1 MSHAEPFYHLSTGL
15 ISIGL
20 AGSKCPIG
28 PQLPQLTKKKK
39 KAYLINLCVERKK
52 MVGRQIATI
61 HPKKKG
67 WKYLKFGQIMIEGGV
82 RFGYSE

>member
-1 MSHAEPFYHLSTGL
+1 LDPNCHNLL
-15 ISIGL
+15 
-20 AGSKCPIG
+20 
-28 PQLPQLTKKKK
+28 KKKK
-39 KAYLINLCVERKK
+39 EAYLINLCVERKK